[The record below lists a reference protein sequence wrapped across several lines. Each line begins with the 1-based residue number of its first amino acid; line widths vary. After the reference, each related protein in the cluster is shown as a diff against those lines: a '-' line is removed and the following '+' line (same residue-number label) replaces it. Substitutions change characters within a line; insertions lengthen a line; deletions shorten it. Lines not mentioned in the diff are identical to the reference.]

1 MSQEPIGVEAARQR
15 GADKVYTIAA
25 VETVGSG
32 DLMVTVN
39 RHHLLSHGELG
50 RGYEEA
56 VIRLTPSDAAR
67 LVDLLT
73 FAGQVAR

>member
-15 GADKVYTIAA
+15 GADKVFTVAS

-32 DLMVTVN
+32 DLLVTIG
-39 RHHLLSHGELG
+39 RHFINSHGKLG
-50 RGYEEA
+50 RHYEEG
-56 VIRLTPSDAAR
+56 VVRLTPADAAR
-67 LVDLLT
+67 LVDLLM

>member
-1 MSQEPIGVEAARQR
+1 MSQEPIGVEAGRQR
-15 GADKVYTIAA
+15 GADKVFTVAS

-32 DLMVTVN
+32 DLLVTVN
-39 RHHLLSHGELG
+39 QHFLLSSGELG
-50 RGYEEA
+50 RGREEG
-56 VIRLTPSDAAR
+56 VIRLTPGDAAR